1 MDKISGIAMNLETI
15 FNVNYEDFVEKVV
28 KASYQRPILV
38 DIWADWCPPC
48 LVLAPVLERL
58 INDYEGSI
66 FLAKVDIDEG
76 ENMKIAGQYK
86 VRGFPTVILF
96 FQGEEK
102 GRFSG
107 AKTQSAIESF
117 IEDLT

>member
-1 MDKISGIAMNLETI
+1 MIPESIYD
-15 FNVNYEDFVEKVV
+15 VNYEDFAEKVIQ
-28 KASYQRPILV
+28 ASYHRPILV

-48 LVLAPVLERL
+48 VVLAPILEKL
-58 INDYEGSI
+58 IDDYEGSI

-96 FQGEEK
+96 VQGEEK

-107 AKTQSAIESF
+107 ANTQSTIESF
-117 IEDLT
+117 IEDLI